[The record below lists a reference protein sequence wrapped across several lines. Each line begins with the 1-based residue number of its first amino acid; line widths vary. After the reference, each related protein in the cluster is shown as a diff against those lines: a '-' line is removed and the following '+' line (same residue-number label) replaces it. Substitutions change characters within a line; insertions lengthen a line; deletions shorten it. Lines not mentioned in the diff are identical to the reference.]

1 MKFLYKFAVCCFL
14 AVVVSPTAFAQYTSS
29 SFFME
34 QSWQSNMLN
43 PASTPE
49 RGYVLIPIIG
59 GTGIS
64 LGSNSLTV
72 DKLFYAD
79 PNGGDGLVSFLDVD
93 INKSSLL
100 NSISSNNN
108 LQTELSTTIFGV
120 GMYVKNV
127 FWTFGMNLRVSGD
140 VNIPKGLFEIAALN
154 QADGIYNLD
163 NLSLNMQGYVETYVG
178 ASFKIGD
185 KLSLGA
191 KAKFLMG
198 VLDMTACYDDL
209 QVQLNDSQWSVSAD
223 GYFNATAAG
232 LSINDAI
239 EDFSLENIEYNP
251 EFNISGYGLGF
262 DFGANYDVLENLT
275 LSLSVLDL
283 GFMSWGTSNSV
294 SAISSSSYSF
304 SGVTFTDEDGESSSE
319 DLSIDDVLSFEEV
332 ASSSRTTSLRT
343 TINAGVEYRF
353 LKDKMA
359 AGLLYS
365 ARFRYGYT
373 QHEVTAVVSGRP
385 CNWFTANVSYNFIAG
400 QMGAAV
406 NFHPK
411 WINFFLGADYI
422 PFSVT
427 PQYIPTSSS
436 YLNLYAGIGI
446 PLGKRPE

>member
-1 MKFLYKFAVCCFL
+1 MKFLYKFIACCFL

-43 PASTPE
+43 PASTPNQ
-49 RGYVLIPIIG
+49 GYVLIPIIG

-140 VNIPKGLFEIAALN
+140 VNVPKGLFEIAALS
-154 QADGIYNLD
+154 QADGVYNLD

-198 VLDMTACYDDL
+198 VLDMTVCYDNL
-209 QVQLNDSQWSVSAD
+209 EVQLNDSQWSVSAD

-232 LSINDAI
+232 LSLNADM
-239 EDFSLENIEYNP
+239 EEFSLEGIDYNP
-251 EFNISGYGLGF
+251 EFNVSGYGLGF
-262 DFGANYDVLENLT
+262 DLGASYDVLDNLT

-283 GFMSWGTSNSV
+283 GFISWGTSGSV
-294 SAISSSSYSF
+294 AGVSSSSYSF
-304 SGVTFTDEDGESSSE
+304 SGVLFTDDSDSESE
-319 DLSIDDVLSFEEV
+319 ELDVDDILNFDETT
-332 ASSSRTTSLRT
+332 ASTRTTSLRT
-343 TINAGVEYRF
+343 TIHAGVEYRF